1 MASLET
7 LPPDQRA
14 VLELVLRRGHS
25 YDEIARLLSIDR
37 AAVRARAL
45 AGFDALGPQT
55 GVPPERRAL
64 ITDYLL
70 DQLPARVSEDVR
82 ERIAQSA
89 AERAWARV
97 LASEL
102 APLTARPLPEIPV
115 EARRREPAEREDD
128 RRESAE
134 RAEGRQEAAAPARG
148 RRRERSDRRRERAA
162 APVAAGGSEPSATK
176 ASAARRAVRPSS
188 RRGGALLL
196 GLTTLVVAAVIV
208 VLIVSGGGSKHKAAA
223 RTSSTAAS
231 TSKTGTSGTR
241 IVAQINLV
249 PPSGSSKAAGIA
261 EVLKQGGGTG
271 IAIIAQGVAPN
282 SKNPPDA
289 YAVWLYNTPNDS
301 HILGFVNPG
310 VGTNGRLQTAGA
322 LPSNAAHY
330 RQLLVTLETRSNPT
344 VPGKIVLQG
353 ALTGVS

>member
-1 MASLET
+1 MASLDT

-14 VLELVLRRGHS
+14 VLELVLRRGRS

-37 AAVRARAL
+37 AAVRERAL

-55 GVPPERRAL
+55 GVPPERRSL

-70 DQLPARVSEDVR
+70 GQLPDRVSEDVR
-82 ERIAQSA
+82 DGIAQSA

-102 APLTARPLPEIPV
+102 APLSADPLPEIPV
-115 EARRREPAEREDD
+115 ERRRREAADRVDDQTPEPADRVDD
-128 RRESAE
+128 RSRRPGDRHREPV
-134 RAEGRQEAAAPARG
+134 AAPAVA
-148 RRRERSDRRRERAA
+148 EPAA
-162 APVAAGGSEPSATK
+162 SR
-176 ASAARRAVRPSS
+176 ASAASPPPARRARRPSS

-208 VLIVSGGGSKHKAAA
+208 VLVASGGGGAKHKATAT

-231 TSKTGTSGTR
+231 TPTTSTSRTR
-241 IVAQINLV
+241 IIAQINLV
-249 PPSGSSKAAGIA
+249 PSSGASKTAGIA
-261 EVLKQGGGTG
+261 EILKQGSSTG

-289 YAVWLYNTPNDS
+289 YAVWLYNTATDS

-322 LPSNAAHY
+322 LPSNAGHY

-344 VPGKIVLQG
+344 APGKIVLQG
-353 ALTGVS
+353 PLKGV